1 MNSQNF
7 KIAKTFIKLSVFTL
21 TFFTHVSVKAWEVDL
36 SRRQKEL
43 RSMRMPA
50 SVVDQPVAS
59 ETATLSTFFEVSE
72 PSQEVVIL
80 NTDKGFVP
88 ETVRLKKGGSYRI
101 HIVNVNGAQK
111 NSSFILDAFREHHAT
126 FFGEQKTFSFAPKI
140 DGVFSFQCP
149 ETAKQ
154 GKIIVID
161 DKSRLPASN

>member
-1 MNSQNF
+1 MNSLNF

-50 SVVDQPVAS
+50 SVVDQQAPA
-59 ETATLSTFFEVSE
+59 EPATLSTFFDVNE
-72 PSQEVVIL
+72 PAQEVVIL

-88 ETVRLKKGGSYRI
+88 ETVRLKKGGNYRI
-101 HIVNVNGAQK
+101 HVVNVNSGQK
-111 NSSFILDAFREHHAT
+111 NTSFILDAFSQHHAT
-126 FFGEQKTFSFAPKI
+126 FFGEQKTFSVAPKT

-154 GKIIVID
+154 GKIIVVD
-161 DKSRLPASN
+161 DAGRMPASN